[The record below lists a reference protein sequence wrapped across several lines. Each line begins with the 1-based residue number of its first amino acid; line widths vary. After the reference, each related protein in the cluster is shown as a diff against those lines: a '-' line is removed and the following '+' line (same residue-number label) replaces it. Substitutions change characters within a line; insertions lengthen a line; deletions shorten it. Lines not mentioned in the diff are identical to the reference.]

1 MDFDISN
8 IKNLQKIAEQ
18 LSTLICKEKKFFIFY
33 LEGNL
38 GSGKTTL
45 VREIMS
51 KMGWKKPVKS
61 PTFSILEEYEFN
73 GMKVL
78 HADLYRL
85 EQAKEFEFIGL
96 EINFDDHG
104 VFFIEWPEK
113 IDRFNSSN
121 EIFVKLTVTAKNRI
135 LNIDSKPKQILSHI
149 DRIKI

>member
-1 MDFDISN
+1 MKLDISN

-18 LSTLICKEKKFFIFY
+18 IATFICKEKKFYIFY

-45 VREIMS
+45 VREIMD
-51 KMGWKKPVKS
+51 KMGWEKPVKS
-61 PTFSILEEYEFN
+61 PTFSILEEYQFN
-73 GMKVL
+73 GMKIL

-85 EQAKEFEFIGL
+85 EQAREFEYIGL

-104 VFFIEWPEK
+104 AFFIEWPEK

-121 EIFVKLTVTAKNRI
+121 EIFVKLTVSGENRI
-135 LNIDSKPKQILSHI
+135 LNIDSSSKQILSYI

>member
-1 MDFDISN
+1 MDFDITN

-18 LSTLICKEKKFFIFY
+18 LSTLICTEKKFFIFY

-85 EQAKEFEFIGL
+85 ENTHEVDVLDLDRVEDKRKI
-96 EINFDDHG
+96 II
-104 VFFIEWPEK
+104 IEWPNLVASRR
-113 IDRFNSSN
+113 DPNL
-121 EIFVKLTVTAKNRI
+121 EIHLKHEGSGRSVKVEQK
-135 LNIDSKPKQILSHI
+135 K
-149 DRIKI
+149 

>member
-18 LSTLICKEKKFFIFY
+18 LSTLICTEKKFFVFY

-51 KMGWKKPVKS
+51 KMGWEKPVKS

-85 EQAKEFEFIGL
+85 ENTHEVDVLDLDRVEDKRKI
-96 EINFDDHG
+96 II
-104 VFFIEWPEK
+104 IEWPNLVASRR
-113 IDRFNSSN
+113 DPNL
-121 EIFVKLTVTAKNRI
+121 EIHLKHEGSGRSVKVEQK
-135 LNIDSKPKQILSHI
+135 K
-149 DRIKI
+149 

>member
-18 LSTLICKEKKFFIFY
+18 LSTLICTEKKFFIFY

-85 EQAKEFEFIGL
+85 ENTHEVDVLDLDRVEDKRKI
-96 EINFDDHG
+96 II
-104 VFFIEWPEK
+104 IEWPNLVASRR
-113 IDRFNSSN
+113 DPNL
-121 EIFVKLTVTAKNRI
+121 EIHLKHEGSGRSVKVEQK
-135 LNIDSKPKQILSHI
+135 K
-149 DRIKI
+149 